1 MAHLEIWQLA
11 VLIFTLLVVEGFYS
25 GSEIAL
31 LSVDKLQLRRLANAG
46 HRGASL
52 ALELAQH
59 PEKVFSTTLVV
70 TASCVITLSTLIA
83 LYLMEREAPYAE
95 VKSILISSPLV
106 VLFGELFPKA
116 FYQKRALQFAPVVA
130 FPVRFTFLLLY
141 PVTKTLSAYTSRLA
155 RLVGPMEELLSGK
168 KKSTR
173 EDIIEALSNAKKE
186 TDIKVSEKK
195 IINRIFDFRES
206 EAQHA
211 LIPLVKVDALEQNS
225 TVELALNQFEKHRH
239 SRMPVYA
246 DRIDNIIGILEASD
260 LLAAEDLEGSITPFI
275 SRAHYV
281 AEVQTLEQ
289 LLLEMREEGQEMVV
303 VVDEHGGAIGV
314 ITFEDII
321 EEIVGEISDEFD
333 HEAEP
338 YKTISPNRWS
348 VQAKIEVTALNEALS
363 LGLPE
368 GDYETLSGFLLHQF
382 GRIPRAKD
390 EIIFDT
396 KQGSFRLLIKKATD
410 RHIETV
416 VIEKIETKSDPQT

>member
-1 MAHLEIWQLA
+1 MPSLEIWHLCILI
-11 VLIFTLLVVEGFYS
+11 VLLLVIEGFYS

-31 LSVDKLQLRRLANAG
+31 LSVDKLQLKKLAASG
-46 HRGASL
+46 HKGAHS

-83 LYLMEREAPYAE
+83 LFLIERHASYAE
-95 VKSILISSPLV
+95 LKSILISSPLV

-116 FYQKRALQFAPVVA
+116 FYQKRALRFAPVVA
-130 FPVRFTFLLLY
+130 YPVRLTYLLLY
-141 PVTKTLSAYTSRLA
+141 PITKTLSAYTSRLA

-173 EDIIEALSNAKKE
+173 EDLIEVLSNSKSE
-186 TDIKVSEKK
+186 TDIKLSERK

-211 LIPLVKVDALEQNS
+211 LIPLVKVDALELGS
-225 TVELALNQFEKHRH
+225 SVEFALHQFEKHRH

-260 LLAAEDLEGSITPFI
+260 LLGAEGLGGTIAPFI

-303 VVDEHGGAIGV
+303 VVDEHGGAIGI

-333 HEAEP
+333 HESEP
-338 YKTISPNRWS
+338 FKALSNDRWS
-348 VQAKIEVTALNEALS
+348 VQAKTEITALNEALK
-363 LGLPE
+363 LDLPE

-382 GRIPRAKD
+382 GRIPKSKD
-390 EIIFDT
+390 ELIFDT
-396 KQGSFRLLIKKATD
+396 KAGSLRFLIKKATE
-410 RHIETV
+410 RHIEIV
-416 VIEKIETKSDPQT
+416 IIEKVEEKMRD